1 MRSHSPI
8 RSQLRPRLNLLALAV
23 GAFCA
28 AAGAPVQAQLAVGT
42 LPTGWN
48 VGSGNVSIVQNG
60 STLNINQA
68 TPQALVNFATFNV
81 GAGALVD
88 IRQPGAASALL
99 ARTTGGDPSQIYGQI
114 KANGAL
120 WLINP
125 AGIMVGAGARIDVG
139 SFIASTLNVSDSDFL
154 AGRLTFK
161 AGNAGTGG
169 EVRNAGTIT
178 AASGGSIYL
187 VAPSVTNTGTL
198 NAPNGEVLLAAG
210 QSVQLV
216 DTGTPGV
223 SVAITGAAGEVKN
236 LGRIAAEAGRIG
248 LAAGLVSNSGSINA
262 DSVVREGGRVFLRA
276 SGDLKTTAASDISA
290 NGTTGGNVQLYADG
304 AARIDGRVSAT
315 GSAGRGGYVD
325 TSGGKSLDVVNAPV
339 VGKGGEW
346 HIDPFD
352 IEIVEGS
359 LGLGSGTGAASRAGR
374 ASSCRTRL
382 ARASVRTPSG
392 RSSMRASTC
401 PSPRARARCSSAP
414 ATSP

>member
-1 MRSHSPI
+1 
-8 RSQLRPRLNLLALAV
+8 
-23 GAFCA
+23 
-28 AAGAPVQAQLAVGT
+28 
-42 LPTGWN
+42 
-48 VGSGNVSIVQNG
+48 VSIMQNG
-60 STLNINQA
+60 STLNIVQT

-161 AGNAGTGG
+161 AGGATARERAQRGHHHRGQRRQHLPGG
-169 EVRNAGTIT
+169 AV
-178 AASGGSIYL
+178 
-187 VAPSVTNTGTL
+187 VTNTGTL

-210 QSVQLV
+210 QNVQLV

-223 SVAITGAAGEVKN
+223 SVAITGTAGEVKN

-248 LAAGLVSNSGSINA
+248 LAAGLVSNSGSIHA

-290 NGTTGGNVQLYADG
+290 SGTTGGNVELTPT
-304 AARIDGRVSAT
+304 ARPAIDGRVSAT
-315 GSAGRGGYVD
+315 GSAGKRRLCRHLGPQRARRRQRARGGPRRRV
-325 TSGGKSLDVVNAPV
+325 AHRPV
-339 VGKGGEW
+339 RHRDRGAGRAASE
-346 HIDPFD
+346 
-352 IEIVEGS
+352 
-359 LGLGSGTGAASRAGR
+359 AASRAGTSAIVSNESGAR
-374 ASSCRTRL
+374 IGADTIRSQLDEGINVSITTGAGPAQFGGRQHHRERGHRQDRHAGLDAHAEREQQHRTSTR
-382 ARASVRTPSG
+382 
-392 RSSMRASTC
+392 RSPA
-401 PSPRARARCSSAP
+401 ARARSG
-414 ATSP
+414 